1 MTKERKNLSL
11 LPLTSDFVF
20 KAVYGQN
27 TPQSN
32 AALRALLNL
41 LLDRKEDPIEWVHC
55 ENPFVLSDH
64 ITGKESIMDI
74 KLRLSSGQMI
84 DLEMQVSNLDNYI
97 NRSIFY
103 MGKLIVS
110 SLSKGEN
117 YDKMKPTIVISI
129 IDGIL
134 LPGIEDPHSQF
145 TLSERRVKMEL
156 SDLTQVHFLELAKID
171 LNKPVREMSSHE
183 RIGAYFKCASDES
196 KQSLI
201 AELTQYEPEV
211 ITLTKPIFEEVSYD
225 ERMRDL
231 EEAHDKY
238 VRTLKT
244 VQSESEDR
252 IAKLTLKLIEDNR
265 LEDLKRASIDKD
277 FREELLKEYHLRRI

>member
-1 MTKERKNLSL
+1 
-11 LPLTSDFVF
+11 
-20 KAVYGQN
+20 
-27 TPQSN
+27 
-32 AALRALLNL
+32 
-41 LLDRKEDPIEWVHC
+41 
-55 ENPFVLSDH
+55 
-64 ITGKESIMDI
+64 
-74 KLRLSSGQMI
+74 
-84 DLEMQVSNLDNYI
+84 
-97 NRSIFY
+97 
-103 MGKLIVS
+103 
-110 SLSKGEN
+110 
-117 YDKMKPTIVISI
+117 
-129 IDGIL
+129 
-134 LPGIEDPHSQF
+134 
-145 TLSERRVKMEL
+145 MEL